1 MFFYLSFM
9 FNAIFAGLLLA
20 GRKYDVIF
28 ATSPPLFV
36 GGAALALSR
45 LKGTPMVFEVRDLW
59 PESAVALGEI
69 TSPQAISLAQR
80 LERSCYRHAKAI
92 VVVTQG
98 ILSRLVDRRIPKEK
112 IFLIPNGANVDLFQF
127 NQESRLRV
135 RQELGLGDKFLAIY
149 AGIHGLAQGL
159 EVIVETAKLL
169 EHNPDIHFLMIGD
182 GTKKAEIVA
191 MVNQFQLTN
200 LTLLPEKPREQIPGY
215 LSAADVALIPLRK
228 LDLFKGALPSKLF
241 DAWACE
247 CPVLLSVDGEARTI
261 LEKAKGGI
269 FVEPEDAGQLAKG
282 LLFLKENPEKRKMMG
297 VNGRSYTVEHY
308 SREKFARQLLH
319 LLQEMI

>member
-1 MFFYLSFM
+1 
-9 FNAIFAGLLLA
+9 
-20 GRKYDVIF
+20 
-28 ATSPPLFV
+28 
-36 GGAALALSR
+36 
-45 LKGTPMVFEVRDLW
+45 
-59 PESAVALGEI
+59 
-69 TSPQAISLAQR
+69 
-80 LERSCYRHAKAI
+80 
-92 VVVTQG
+92 
-98 ILSRLVDRRIPKEK
+98 
-112 IFLIPNGANVDLFQF
+112 
-127 NQESRLRV
+127 
-135 RQELGLGDKFLAIY
+135 
-149 AGIHGLAQGL
+149 
-159 EVIVETAKLL
+159 VIVETAKLL

-191 MVNQFQLTN
+191 MANQFQLTN